1 MDIGNFEMVTAI
13 FFLVF
18 ISFCLLG
25 MCYALHISFCQGT
38 CDSNFCCNIGQNSPT
53 DDSNAALDVLYIP
66 AISKG
71 SSEDTSPEKNS
82 NSNDDYDTERENKK
96 DCSRIFF
103 ISKERTIKIK
113 ADESNRSKA
122 DTLISI

>member
-1 MDIGNFEMVTAI
+1 MVVTNSEMVTLI
-13 FFLVF
+13 FIFGF
-18 ISFCLLG
+18 IILSLIVICYLLYITFCL
-25 MCYALHISFCQGT
+25 SWR
-38 CDSNFCCNIGQNSPT
+38 NIRQSSPT
-53 DDSNAALDVLYIP
+53 DDSIPSLDVLYIP